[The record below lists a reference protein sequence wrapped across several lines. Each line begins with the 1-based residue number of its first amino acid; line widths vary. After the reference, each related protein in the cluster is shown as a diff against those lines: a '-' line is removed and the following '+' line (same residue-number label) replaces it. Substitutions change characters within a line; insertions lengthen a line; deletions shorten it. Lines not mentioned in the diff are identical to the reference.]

1 MKTSMKLYESVK
13 DIWDSYYEHPFVKGI
28 GDGSLEIDKFKFYM
42 IQDYIYLLDYAKV
55 YALGVVKSSKESTMQ
70 GFSRMVDNI
79 LNGEM
84 NIHRYYMKR
93 IGIGKEEIKNAKA
106 SIENISYTSYM
117 LSVSQMGD
125 LMDLTTSLLA
135 CMWSYYLI
143 GEKLS
148 KIDGALDN
156 EFYGQWIK
164 GYISSDYERD
174 TKWLV
179 DLLDNL
185 TENISEEKFNRLK
198 EIFINTSKYEYIFWD
213 MAYNKGMKNHVGI

>member
-28 GDGSLEIDKFKFYM
+28 GDGNLEIDKFKFYM
-42 IQDYIYLLDYAKV
+42 IQDYIYLLDYARV
-55 YALGVVKSSKESTMQ
+55 YALGVVKSSEESIMQ
-70 GFSRMVDNI
+70 GFSKMVDNI

-84 NIHRYYMKR
+84 NIHRHYMKK
-93 IGIGKEEIKNAKA
+93 IGIKKEEIENAKV
-106 SIENISYTSYM
+106 SIENISYTSYI

-143 GEKLS
+143 GKKLS
-148 KIDGALDN
+148 KVDGALDN

-164 GYISSDYERD
+164 GYISSDYEKE
-174 TKWLV
+174 TKWV
-179 DLLDNL
+179 IDLLDYL
-185 TENISEEKFNRLK
+185 TQNISEKKFNRLK
-198 EIFINTSKYEYIFWD
+198 EIFINTSKYEYMFWD
-213 MAYNKGMKNHVGI
+213 MAYNKGM